1 MANHSFEDIKNKLL
15 DVLESPEAKIART
28 TGIAALSVAKPVT
41 GVAVAGADAFL
52 EGYRNFNLRL
62 LLIGMSSGLN
72 IEMQLNKLYDFVTT
86 SDNNAITAANVFR
99 DTINAACPRVCI
111 IYGLILSKHLDK
123 KTDFSYPDFI
133 VCRALEQA
141 NDIDLVKFTELMERY
156 TIEYE
161 GGRRIGFP
169 EKFEQKGEY
178 LMTCNWCVYNRIF
191 EDAGTEWENMEYVN
205 KNHVV
210 PQPYI
215 LTEASYLLK
224 KYLDEATPI
233 LEYSFKRD

>member
-86 SDNNAITAANVFR
+86 SDNKNKGVRHCVGIVNKFPERCGKAAFFQN
-99 DTINAACPRVCI
+99 
-111 IYGLILSKHLDK
+111 
-123 KTDFSYPDFI
+123 
-133 VCRALEQA
+133 RAL
-141 NDIDLVKFTELMERY
+141 I
-156 TIEYE
+156 
-161 GGRRIGFP
+161 
-169 EKFEQKGEY
+169 
-178 LMTCNWCVYNRIF
+178 
-191 EDAGTEWENMEYVN
+191 
-205 KNHVV
+205 
-210 PQPYI
+210 
-215 LTEASYLLK
+215 S
-224 KYLDEATPI
+224 
-233 LEYSFKRD
+233 